1 MMVGGLGCQ
10 LDLICSS
17 SDGISLPIGSMYAIY
32 GNIYHQYTPNVS
44 IYTIHGSYGLNHISY
59 INEVKP
65 HSDEFVLRLFMGVMG
80 WFPSSILRTPI
91 WSSFDH
97 VRKQVAL
104 QSRNILW
111 MEWMQEI
118 L

>member
-1 MMVGGLGCQ
+1 MLYMVTFT
-10 LDLICSS
+10 I
-17 SDGISLPIGSMYAIY
+17 
-32 GNIYHQYTPNVS
+32 NIPQMLAYR
-44 IYTIHGSYGLNHISY
+44 SYGSNHISY

-97 VRKQVAL
+97 LRKQVAL

-111 MEWMQEI
+111 MEEI